1 MLDHEHAAW
10 AAGHLLIGI
19 DEVGRG
25 PLAGP
30 VVAAAVV
37 FAEGHAG
44 IPHMRDS
51 KKVARR
57 AERESLAEAVRA
69 ESLAWG
75 IGAASVTEIARLNI
89 RRATALAMQRAL
101 ARCRARLG
109 NRTTVRVLVDGL
121 PVPELGSQHNALV
134 KGDAHCHAIAA
145 AAMLAKVTRDLLMRR
160 LSVRRPGYGWESNV
174 GYGSA
179 GHIAALRELGM
190 TPHHRAQFCQTAVGQ
205 RVLL

>member
-1 MLDHEHAAW
+1 MLDHEYAAW

-44 IPHMRDS
+44 IQRMRDS
-51 KKVARR
+51 KKVARQ

-69 ESLAWG
+69 QSLAWG

-101 ARCRARLG
+101 ARCRTRLG
-109 NRTTVRVLVDGL
+109 DRTTVRVLVDGL

-160 LSVRRPGYGWESNV
+160 LSARRPGYGWESNV
-174 GYGSA
+174 GYGSV

-205 RVLL
+205 GVLL